1 MCSTDTGLESGALAV
16 GHQAG
21 KLIEMRF
28 WLRSLLICSG
38 TVALYF
44 LAQSTMVGRGVS
56 PGGAKVVAALLALV
70 FGSGLLYAALRCS
83 ACGKWACRLPG
94 GYTTFWPGMR
104 CRYCD
109 RSY

>member
-1 MCSTDTGLESGALAV
+1 
-16 GHQAG
+16 
-21 KLIEMRF
+21 MRF

-38 TVALYF
+38 TVGLYVLTQAT
-44 LAQSTMVGRGVS
+44 LASRAS
-56 PGGAKVVAALLALV
+56 PGGAKVIAALVALV
-70 FGSGLLYAALRCS
+70 VGGGLLYAALRCS
-83 ACGKWACRLPG
+83 SCGKWACRLPG